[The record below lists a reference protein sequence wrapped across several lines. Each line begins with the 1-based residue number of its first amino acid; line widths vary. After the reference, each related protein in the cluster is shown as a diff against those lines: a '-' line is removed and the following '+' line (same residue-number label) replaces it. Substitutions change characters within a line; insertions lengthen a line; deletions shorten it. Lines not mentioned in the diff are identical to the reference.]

1 MQRKYTPHT
10 TQGAPKATADLYAGA
25 GSGHW
30 TGWPRRER
38 DGTGAAALVTLAPT
52 EPRFVSVCLAR
63 SCREEDNV
71 PGQDRI
77 ELFFVPKNAAPGGAA
92 YRPVG
97 IVVFGLDACNAMH
110 GSLKSPHRG
119 VA

>member
-1 MQRKYTPHT
+1 MPEQDLDTGQDGRDARGTAPERQR
-10 TQGAPKATADLYAGA
+10 
-25 GSGHW
+25 W
-30 TGWPRRER
+30 
-38 DGTGAAALVTLAPT
+38 VTLAPT